1 MKARRL
7 YTKMFVSFLAV
18 LFVTE
23 LLIFIL
29 FIAVP
34 AHRFGERL
42 EHFAKERAFIV
53 KNHVEA
59 VIQSQPHLDWA
70 QNDALKDFMMTF
82 GRLVAAK
89 LWITDEKNIPVM
101 QSFSGAVPGM
111 ERMPAKHR
119 FVSPE
124 GFELVRNRRMEF
136 YAVIPFSYSA
146 LQKGKIHIFFENRGD
161 HPPLGYFAIGLV
173 LVGALIALL
182 VIPVSRPITRR
193 INQLRQSTLRIA
205 DGDLSHRVAA
215 SGKDELA
222 ELGHSFNQMTTK
234 LESMITNSRELTA
247 NISHEIRTPLTRI
260 RISEEMLSDKL
271 SRSEPASV
279 LRYLNDIRE
288 DIATLDL
295 LVGRILDLSKLDAQ
309 AQPLVS
315 EPMDLGALI
324 RSVAEKYQPA
334 MDRRSLVLE
343 LDLPQQIFIQGNQEA
358 LCTAFSNLMDNAAKY
373 TPPRGAVLLKARHCV
388 GGIQATM
395 TNTFGPLDEET
406 LSLMFNP
413 FQRLDNT
420 GDGGS
425 GLGLAIVKKIIEA
438 HKGSITARNARD
450 GLAFDIFISDTV

>member
-1 MKARRL
+1 MKVRGL
-7 YTKMFVSFLAV
+7 YTKIFVSFLAV
-18 LFVTE
+18 LFLTE
-23 LLIFIL
+23 LLIFVL

-34 AHRFGERL
+34 AHRFTDRL
-42 EHFAKERAFIV
+42 ERFAKEQAIVV
-53 KNHVEA
+53 KNHVEG
-59 VIQSQPHLDWA
+59 VVQSQPHLDLA
-70 QNDALKDFMMTF
+70 QNDDLKKFIDTF
-82 GRLVAAK
+82 GLMATAK
-89 LWITDEKNIPVM
+89 LWITDEKNAPVM
-101 QSFSGAVPGM
+101 QSFSGAVP
-111 ERMPAKHR
+111 EVDRLPARHR
-119 FVSPE
+119 FVGPE

-146 LQKGKIHIFFENRGD
+146 QQKGKIHIFFENRGG

-182 VIPVSRPITRR
+182 VIPVSRPIARR

-205 DGDLSHRVAA
+205 DGDLSHRIAV

-222 ELGHSFNQMTTK
+222 ELGRSFNQMTAK

-260 RISEEMLSDKL
+260 RISEEMLRDKL
-271 SRSEPASV
+271 SRSEPAFL

-309 AQPLVS
+309 SQPLVFDAL
-315 EPMDLGALI
+315 DLGALI

-334 MDRRSLVLE
+334 MDLRRLDLE
-343 LDLPQQIFIQGNQEA
+343 LELPEKIIIQGNQEA
-358 LCTAFSNLMDNAAKY
+358 LGTAFSNLLDNAAKY
-373 TPPRGAVLLKARHCV
+373 TPPQGHVHLFANRGI
-388 GGIQATM
+388 GGIQVTVS
-395 TNTFGPLDEET
+395 NTFDPLDEET
-406 LSLMFNP
+406 LTVMFNP

-420 GDGGS
+420 GNGGS

-438 HKGSITARNARD
+438 HKGSITARNAPSR
-450 GLAFDIFISDTV
+450 LAFDIFIPDTI